1 MPGAAPHLS
10 RQEAARVARI
20 LVVDDEALIRH
31 LVIDT
36 LTDEGHD
43 VHSAPSGE
51 VALGELQG
59 STPDLL
65 IVDLRMP
72 GMTGAEFVR
81 LQRAAG
87 LQIPVVVLSGSS
99 EARQVGAD
107 LGALAV
113 IHKPFDLD
121 ELVRVVSRATATS
134 AD

>member
-1 MPGAAPHLS
+1 MPGGTAYVR
-10 RQEAARVARI
+10 RQEAIRVARI

-31 LVIDT
+31 LVVDT

-43 VHSAPSGE
+43 VRAAPSGE
-51 VALGELQG
+51 AALNQLDEP
-59 STPDLL
+59 TPDLL

-72 GMTGAEFVR
+72 GMTGQEFVR
-81 LQRAAG
+81 RQRAEGAP
-87 LQIPVVVLSGSS
+87 IPVVVLSGSS

-121 ELVRVVSRATATS
+121 ELVRVVLRATTAS
-134 AD
+134 